1 MLFLVVR
8 RYSTNDRMAAIIPV
22 NGPCDQI
29 DQRMLHRGPTAD
41 IGAIYSTTSSATAR
55 IFACSGVGHHLANA
69 AGGRLRSCLA
79 PQAHRASDP
88 CSESPITASVS
99 AVSCTGGFGFFW
111 YGCAAPGVMVGAIGG
126 AAAAGVDDVSL
137 EATTGPESCGV
148 TDLTSTA
155 SPWSPGV
162 SSQRFQNAACLVG
175 HGSSPQARCKQRLHA
190 SARPPPT

>member
-1 MLFLVVR
+1 VTRSTSECCIGGQQPTSGRFIQRPR
-8 RYSTNDRMAAIIPV
+8 RPLQESSLAL
-22 NGPCDQI
+22 G
-29 DQRMLHRGPTAD
+29 
-41 IGAIYSTTSSATAR
+41 SAT
-55 IFACSGVGHHLANA
+55 ILPTPPA
-69 AGGRLRSCLA
+69 ARLRSCLA

-111 YGCAAPGVMVGAIGG
+111 YGCAAPGAMVGAIGG